1 MTSSGFVGNCGK
13 CKAREKKQQIKRFE
27 SSDGGERETE
37 ERRGEEGGGEKKRRR
52 EVIGKKGARIG
63 KRGVKGRY
71 RRIGR
76 IIEWYVTVLCRFAR
90 NVGAVS
96 ELMAAG
102 QMFRGFSAELS
113 CPRAQHNAGD
123 SLCARF
129 RRIHVAVL
137 CIPYSYVTHA
147 YLANIATRYAYIL
160 AESASSN
167 VYITCT
173 VTAAHLVANTLH
185 NAPEYARFCLKLSKC
200 LKLA

>member
-1 MTSSGFVGNCGK
+1 M
-13 CKAREKKQQIKRFE
+13 A
-27 SSDGGERETE
+27 ERERE
-37 ERRGEEGGGEKKRRR
+37 RKREREWRGGRVVIERKKDAKIAKGEGGRRGR
-52 EVIGKKGARIG
+52 A
-63 KRGVKGRY
+63 KGRH

-123 SLCARF
+123 SVCACF
-129 RRIHVAVL
+129 RHVYGCNIL
-137 CIPYSYVTHA
+137 MSYVTHA
-147 YLANIATRYAYIL
+147 YLANIATRCAVHTPP
-160 AESASSN
+160 AESASDN

-173 VTAAHLVANTLH
+173 VAVAQLGYKY
-185 NAPEYARFCLKLSKC
+185 PV
-200 LKLA
+200 